1 MIQDIA
7 PKVLHNQYVYKEPK
21 ETDYIAVFSENYI
34 LLKQCGKSLE
44 FPMLK
49 DFQDVPVCE
58 YLFAVDEDCYFL
70 AMDFEIGRE
79 NMPLCSNHKS
89 GYNETGYEETRYE
102 ELEDNKSEYNETG
115 YNETGY
121 KEAGFMK
128 ISDVRFHADRETS
141 FAAYTAYHLYQWYKG
156 SRFCG
161 SCGGRMKP
169 DRKERM
175 MYCTQ
180 CGRQVYPRIS
190 PAVIV
195 AVTDGDRILLSK
207 YANREYKR
215 YALIAGFVEAGETAE
230 EAVQREVME
239 EVGLRVKN
247 IRYYKS
253 QPWGIDANLLLG
265 YFAQL
270 DGSDTIH
277 LDRSELAVA
286 EWADRAA
293 LADMDDGFSLTREMM
308 QVFSAG
314 LAFDPK
320 L

>member
-49 DFQDVPVCE
+49 DPQTAPVCE
-58 YLFAVDEDCYFL
+58 YLFSVDDDCYFL
-70 AMDFEIGRE
+70 AMDFEIDRE
-79 NMPLCSNHKS
+79 NIPLCSNHKS

-102 ELEDNKSEYNETG
+102 ELEYNKSE
-115 YNETGY
+115 Y

-128 ISDVRFHADRETS
+128 ISDVRFHTDRETS

-175 MYCTQ
+175 MYCAQ
-180 CGRQVYPRIS
+180 CGRPVYPRIS

-195 AVTDGDRILLSK
+195 AVTDGDMILLSK

-239 EVGLRVKN
+239 EVGLHVKN

-270 DGSDTIH
+270 DGSDVIH

-293 LADMDDGFSLTREMM
+293 LAGMDDGFSLTREMM